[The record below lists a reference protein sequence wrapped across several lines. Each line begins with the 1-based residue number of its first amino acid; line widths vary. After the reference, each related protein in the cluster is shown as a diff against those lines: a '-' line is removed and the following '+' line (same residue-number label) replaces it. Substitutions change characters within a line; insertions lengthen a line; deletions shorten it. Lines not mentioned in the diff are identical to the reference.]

1 MRQTSALNMTRAM
14 RPARSLLQQARR
26 RPGNNDNETSAPAAR
41 RGVEALEHL
50 KPRRA
55 SVAQRRLAV
64 SRGERPGVVA

>member
-14 RPARSLLQQARR
+14 RPVRSTAPTDATPARQHWK
-26 RPGNNDNETSAPAAR
+26 ETSAPAAR

-55 SVAQRRLAV
+55 FVAQRRLAV